1 MYRPDSLRTMSVDP
15 ALLHRLFYPQV
26 PAVLSVQY
34 RNRVS
39 AMPVVSYSS
48 VSDRPPLVS
57 VACKP
62 VSFTCK
68 LLVKARSFSLCL
80 LDVRFRG
87 NVERLAGVSGAAVR
101 DKLKEAGLGHNSGRA
116 LKVPVIIGA
125 SATLE
130 CKVRE
135 SAMKG
140 DHLLLIGEVEASRA
154 SRAFTDFWDFKE
166 YRPILYTGWRDG
178 MTTLSL

>member
-1 MYRPDSLRTMSVDP
+1 MSVDP

-26 PAVLSVQY
+26 PAVLSVGY
-34 RNRVS
+34 RGRVS

-48 VSDRPPLVS
+48 VSERPPLVS

-62 VSFTCK
+62 ESFTCK
-68 LLVKARSFSLCL
+68 LLVRARSFSLCF
-80 LDVRFRG
+80 LDARFKVS
-87 NVERLAGVSGAAVR
+87 VERLARLSGASVI
-101 DKLKEAGLGHNSGRA
+101 DKLKEAGLGHTSSRA
-116 LKVPVIIGA
+116 LKVPVITGA

-140 DHLLLIGEVEASRA
+140 DHLLLIGEVKASRA
-154 SRAFTDFWDFKE
+154 SRAFSDFWDFKE

-178 MTTLSL
+178 LTTLGP

>member
-1 MYRPDSLRTMSVDP
+1 MSVDP

-62 VSFTCK
+62 ESFTCK
-68 LLVKARSFSLCL
+68 LLVKARSFSLCF
-80 LDVRFRG
+80 LDARFRG

-101 DKLKEAGLGHNSGRA
+101 DKLKESGLDHSPGGT
-116 LKVPVIIGA
+116 LKVPVIRAA

-130 CKVRE
+130 CAVME

-140 DHLLLIGEVEASRA
+140 DHLLSIGEVRA
-154 SRAFTDFWDFKE
+154 SRATKAFSDSWDFRE
-166 YRPILYTGWRDG
+166 YRPILYTGWHDG
-178 MTTLSL
+178 LTTLGP